1 MITISFVA
9 KTLAV
14 VCIICV
20 IAIALYCVY
29 LNKNISD
36 VPGQLSNTD
45 VLISSGVDDIKI
57 ICK

>member
-1 MITISFVA
+1 MITISFVL

-14 VCIICV
+14 VFIISV
-20 IAIALYCVY
+20 IAIASYCVY
-29 LNKNISD
+29 LNKNISN
-36 VPGQLSNTD
+36 VPAQLSNTD